1 MNENAVFIK
10 TEAGEDAVSKRTIV
24 QRNLR
29 SVLIMID
36 GRTPVGNLAQ
46 QFGDPLIV
54 EGLVGELEH
63 RGLVRRVDNVGLE
76 EDEDRSEL
84 SSMMVDIE
92 DLVSQPITPVAD
104 DIRRAHDRSSAKES
118 PVLDEFAMAIP
129 ELTAPTPVAAPVAPP
144 PADSDDVRGAIRRAM
159 MTSPADAGVEH
170 RAAGPFNRLF
180 NLFAGR
186 VSGADRKG
194 PPSSIGKRL
203 GVGSLVLVGLLV
215 GLFFLYPYS
224 RHLPQMEQLA
234 SELLGQPVRIESV
247 SPSIFPEPSI
257 ALGGLRVGEGGQ
269 LDVVTVKLIPRVST
283 LLSERT
289 VMREVRFERAGL
301 NVAFLPELS
310 KRQDINWAS
319 RWLKV
324 ERISVIDSSLLLLD
338 GSISNLNGTLDINE
352 DGALTGLSLASADG
366 SLKLQGGLESGVWN
380 IALTALGWRTPGQPS
395 LLLDVLEATGTLNG
409 QRLQFDKMDVKLYG
423 GYAVGNLSVGLV
435 SPASVEGEVTTSRL
449 DIAGLLTVFAPTLR
463 LTGDLS
469 AAIAVRAEGDTLE
482 GLLRSLRATGKL
494 GVQRGQIE
502 RVDLVQAVRIPRADG
517 VRGGSTRF
525 DELEGD
531 VVADASGLSLTGATM
546 SSGLVGALGDIRL
559 ADGLIKGRLDVSLR
573 GSATTVRAPV
583 SIEGKYADPI
593 VRLQR

>member
-10 TEAGEDAVSKRTIV
+10 TEAGEDAVTKRTIV

-63 RGLVRRVDNVGLE
+63 RGLVRRVDNASVE
-76 EDEDRSEL
+76 EDADRSEL
-84 SSMMVDIE
+84 SSIMVDIE

-129 ELTAPTPVAAPVAPP
+129 ELTAPAAAVAVAPPP

-159 MTSPADAGVEH
+159 MTSSADAGVEH
-170 RAAGPFNRLF
+170 RAPGPLRRLF
-180 NLFAGR
+180 DVFAGR

-194 PPSSIGKRL
+194 PPSSLAKRL
-203 GVGSLVLVGLLV
+203 AVGSFVLVMLV
-215 GLFFLYPYS
+215 IGVFFLYPYS

-234 SELLGQPVRIESV
+234 SELLGQPVRIASV

-257 ALGGLRVGEGGQ
+257 ALEGLRVGEGGQ
-269 LDVVTVKLIPRVST
+269 LDVATVKLIPRVLT

-289 VMREVRFERAGL
+289 VMREVRIERAGL
-301 NVAFLPELS
+301 NIAFLPELS
-310 KRQDINWAS
+310 KRHDINWAS

-338 GSISNLNGTLDINE
+338 GSIGKLNGTLDINE
-352 DGALTGLSLASADG
+352 DGALTRLSLASTDG
-366 SLKLQGGLESGVWN
+366 GLKLQGSIESGVWN
-380 IALTALGWRTPGQPS
+380 VALTALGWRTPGQPS
-395 LLLDVLEATGTLNG
+395 LLLDVLEATGTLNS
-409 QRLQFDKMDVKLYG
+409 QRLQFDKLDVKLYG
-423 GYAVGNLSVGLV
+423 GYAVGSLSVGLV
-435 SPASVEGEVTTSRL
+435 SPASVEGEMTTSRL
-449 DIAGLLTVFAPTLR
+449 AVADLLKVFAPTLR

-469 AAIAVRAEGDTLE
+469 AAISIRGEGETLE
-482 GLLRSLRATGKL
+482 GLQRTLRASGKL

-525 DELEGD
+525 DDLEGD

-546 SSGLVGALGDIRL
+546 TSGLVGAVGDIRL
-559 ADGLIKGRLDVSLR
+559 ADGLINGRLDVSLR

-583 SIEGKYADPI
+583 SIEGKYADPV
-593 VRLQR
+593 VRLTR

>member
-63 RGLVRRVDNVGLE
+63 RGLVRRVDNASNE
-76 EDEDRSEL
+76 EDADRSEL
-84 SSMMVDIE
+84 SSIMVDIE

-129 ELTAPTPVAAPVAPP
+129 ELNAPAAAVAVASPP

-159 MTSPADAGVEH
+159 MTSSADAGVEH
-170 RAAGPFNRLF
+170 SAPGPLRRVFD
-180 NLFAGR
+180 LFAGR

-194 PPSSIGKRL
+194 PPSSLAKRL
-203 GVGSLVLVGLLV
+203 VVGSFVLSALVIGT
-215 GLFFLYPYS
+215 FFLYPYS

-234 SELLGQPVRIESV
+234 SELLGQPVRIASV

-257 ALGGLRVGEGGQ
+257 ALEGLRVGEGGQ
-269 LDVVTVKLIPRVST
+269 LDVATVKLIPRVST

-289 VMREVRFERAGL
+289 VMREVRIERAGL
-301 NVAFLPELS
+301 NIAFLPELS

-324 ERISVIDSSLLLLD
+324 ERISVVDSSLLLLD
-338 GSISNLNGTLDINE
+338 GSIGNLNGTLDINE
-352 DGALTGLSLASADG
+352 DGALTRLSLASTDG
-366 SLKLQGGLESGVWN
+366 GLKLQGSIESGVWN
-380 IALTALGWRTPGQPS
+380 VALTALGWRTPGQPS
-395 LLLDVLEATGTLNG
+395 LLLDVLEATGTLNS
-409 QRLQFDKMDVKLYG
+409 QRLQFDKVDVKLYG

-435 SPASVEGEVTTSRL
+435 SPATVEGEMTTSRL
-449 DIAGLLTVFAPTLR
+449 AIADLLKVFAPTLL

-469 AAIAVRAEGDTLE
+469 AAIAIRGDGETLE
-482 GLLRSLRATGKL
+482 ALRRTLRASGKL

-502 RVDLVQAVRIPRADG
+502 RVDLVQAVRIPRPDG

-525 DELEGD
+525 DRLEGD
-531 VVADASGLSLTGATM
+531 VLADASGLSLTGATM
-546 SSGLVGALGDIRL
+546 SSGLVGAQGDIRL
-559 ADGLIKGRLDVSLR
+559 ADGLINGRLDVSLR
-573 GSATTVRAPV
+573 GSATTVLAPV
-583 SIEGKYADPI
+583 SIEGKYADPV
-593 VRLQR
+593 VRLRR

>member
-10 TEAGEDAVSKRTIV
+10 TEAGEDAVTKRTIV

-63 RGLVRRVDNVGLE
+63 RGLVRRVDNASVE
-76 EDEDRSEL
+76 EDADRSEL
-84 SSMMVDIE
+84 SSIMVDIE

-129 ELTAPTPVAAPVAPP
+129 ELTAPAAAVAVAPPP

-159 MTSPADAGVEH
+159 MTSSADAGVEH
-170 RAAGPFNRLF
+170 RAPGPLRRLF
-180 NLFAGR
+180 DVFAGR

-194 PPSSIGKRL
+194 PPSSLAKRL
-203 GVGSLVLVGLLV
+203 AVGSFVLVMLV
-215 GLFFLYPYS
+215 IGVFFLYPYS

-234 SELLGQPVRIESV
+234 SELLGQPVRIASV

-257 ALGGLRVGEGGQ
+257 ALEGLRVGEGGQ
-269 LDVVTVKLIPRVST
+269 LDVATVKLIPRVLT

-289 VMREVRFERAGL
+289 VMREVRIERAGL
-301 NVAFLPELS
+301 NIAFLPELS
-310 KRQDINWAS
+310 KRHDINWAS

-338 GSISNLNGTLDINE
+338 GSIGKLNGTLDINE
-352 DGALTGLSLASADG
+352 DGALTRLSLASTDG
-366 SLKLQGGLESGVWN
+366 GLKLQGSIESGVWN
-380 IALTALGWRTPGQPS
+380 VALTALGWRTPGQPS
-395 LLLDVLEATGTLNG
+395 LLLDVLEATGTLNS
-409 QRLQFDKMDVKLYG
+409 QRLQFDKLDVKLYG
-423 GYAVGNLSVGLV
+423 GYAVGSLSVGLV
-435 SPASVEGEVTTSRL
+435 SPASVEGEMTTSRL
-449 DIAGLLTVFAPTLR
+449 AVADLLKVFAPTLR

-469 AAIAVRAEGDTLE
+469 AAISIRGEGETLE
-482 GLLRSLRATGKL
+482 GLRRTLRASGKL

-525 DELEGD
+525 DDLEGD

-546 SSGLVGALGDIRL
+546 TSGLVGAVGDIRL
-559 ADGLIKGRLDVSLR
+559 ADGLINGRLDVSLR

-583 SIEGKYADPI
+583 SIEGKYADPV
-593 VRLQR
+593 VRLTR